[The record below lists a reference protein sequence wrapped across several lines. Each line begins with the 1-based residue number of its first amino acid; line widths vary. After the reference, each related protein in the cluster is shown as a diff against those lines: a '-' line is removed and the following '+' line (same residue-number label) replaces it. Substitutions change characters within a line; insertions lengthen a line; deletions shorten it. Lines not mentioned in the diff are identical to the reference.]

1 MTTPST
7 PELLSEMA
15 RLTAL
20 SGRISD
26 VQIKNLQMFPLVFFE
41 AVQELKIDYDL
52 SHKSD
57 VLEDTDGKLIINV
70 PTRNNYVAYYLTL
83 DETKNTEDLDK
94 RYMALEKS
102 VRALFWTDLA
112 IEVYFN
118 GKIMYKSVKV

>member
-26 VQIKNLQMFPLVFFE
+26 VQIKNLQMFPLVFFN
-41 AVQELKIDYDL
+41 AVEMVEIAYDL

-57 VLEDTDGKLIINV
+57 VLEDTEGKLIINA
-70 PTRNNYVAYYLTL
+70 PTRNNYVSYYLTL
-83 DETKNTEDLDK
+83 NEIQNIEDLNK
-94 RYMALEKS
+94 RYEALEKS
-102 VRALFWTDLA
+102 VQTLFWTDLSV
-112 IEVYFN
+112 EVYFN
-118 GKIMYKSVKV
+118 GKIMYKSKRV

>member
-26 VQIKNLQMFPLVFFE
+26 VQAHNLQMFPLVFFQD
-41 AVQELKIDYDL
+41 VQEVKVDYDL

-57 VLEDTDGKLIINV
+57 ILEDTDGKLIINA
-70 PTRNNYVAYYLTL
+70 PTRNNFVAYYIAL
-83 DETKNTEDLDK
+83 DESKNTEDLDK
-94 RYMALEKS
+94 RYLALEKS
-102 VRALFWTDLA
+102 VRLLFWTD
-112 IEVYFN
+112 ISVEVYFN
-118 GKIMYKSVKV
+118 GKIMYKSAKV